1 MSTFTTSMFDSIKE
15 SLSKSTSSGFKDVLK
30 FKPGTS
36 CELRLLPNIDKP
48 SETFYHYY
56 TYGWESFATGQ
67 YINVV
72 SPQTIGERCPVSET
86 RYQLRQRG
94 TPEEQSRANKV
105 MRREQWL
112 VNTYVINHN
121 EETECNDSV
130 KILRYG
136 KQLHKVITDAI
147 EGEDADQFGARVF
160 DLSDKGCSFRVR
172 CDKQGDF
179 PTYVAS
185 KFLIPGPVPGLK
197 DEDTKKIYE
206 QVHNLSEVFPV
217 KSYDEL
223 QEIVNEHFLCKST
236 TSVVVENALS
246 DTVNDTVASKVTD
259 TDIEEDIPMDFNEP
273 VKEDKQSK
281 KTVTT
286 DDIDIP
292 DDLLDGLD
300 DL

>member
-15 SLSKSTSSGFKDVLK
+15 SLSKAPTSGYKDVLK

-36 CELRLLPNIDKP
+36 CELRLLPNVKSPND
-48 SETFYHYY
+48 TFYHYY

-72 SPQTIGERCPVSET
+72 SPQTIGERCPVSEA

-94 TPEEQSRANKV
+94 SAEEQEKSNKV

-112 VNTYVINHN
+112 INTYVINHS
-121 EETECNDSV
+121 EEQDANDSV

-136 KQLHKVITDAI
+136 KQLHKIITDAI
-147 EGEDADQFGARVF
+147 EGEDADQFGAKVF
-160 DLSDKGCSFRVR
+160 DLTENGCTFRVR

-185 KFLIPGPVPGLK
+185 KFLIPAAIPGLAT
-197 DEDTKKIYE
+197 EDIEKVYE
-206 QVHNLSEVFPV
+206 QVLDLKEVFPI
-217 KSYDEL
+217 KSYDEI
-223 QEIVNEHFLCKST
+223 QEIVDEHLYCKSS
-236 TSVVVENALS
+236 TSVVVDNALEE
-246 DTVNDTVASKVTD
+246 VTAD
-259 TDIEEDIPMDFNEP
+259 PDLEEDIPMDTPEP
-273 VKEDKQSK
+273 KSNKESK
-281 KTVTT
+281 KPEPE
-286 DDIDIP
+286 IDIP

>member
-1 MSTFTTSMFDSIKE
+1 MSAFTTSMFDSIKE
-15 SLSKSTSSGFKDVLK
+15 SLSKAPTSGFKDVLK

-36 CELRLLPNIDKP
+36 CELRLLPNVKKP
-48 SETFYHYY
+48 AETFYHYY

-72 SPQTIGERCPVSET
+72 SPQTVGERCPVSEA
-86 RYQLRQRG
+86 RYKMRQG
-94 TPEEQSRANKV
+94 SGEEQEKSSKV

-112 VNTYVINHN
+112 VNTYVINHS
-121 EETECNDSV
+121 EESENNDSV

-136 KQLHKVITDAI
+136 KQLHKIITDAI

-160 DLSDKGCSFRVR
+160 DLSENGSSFRVR

-185 KFLIPGPVPGLK
+185 KFLIPAAVPGLNES
-197 DEDTKKIYE
+197 DVSKIYD
-206 QVHNLSEVFPV
+206 QAITLNDVFPV

-223 QEIVNEHFLCKST
+223 QEVVNEHLYCQTT
-236 TSVVVENALS
+236 TSVVVDNVLESPSS
-246 DTVNDTVASKVTD
+246 DPDLN
-259 TDIEEDIPMDFNEP
+259 EDIPMDFDAPSAKKETKKE
-273 VKEDKQSK
+273 VKKEA
-281 KTVTT
+281 
-286 DDIDIP
+286 DIDIP
-292 DDLLDGLD
+292 DDLLEGLE

>member
-1 MSTFTTSMFDSIKE
+1 MSAFTTSMFDSIKE
-15 SLSKSTSSGFKDVLK
+15 SLSKAPTSGFKDVLK

-36 CELRLLPNIDKP
+36 CELRLLPNVKKP
-48 SETFYHYY
+48 AETFYHYY

-72 SPQTIGERCPVSET
+72 SPQTIGERCPVSEA
-86 RYQLRQRG
+86 RYKMRQG
-94 TPEEQSRANKV
+94 SAEEQEKSNKV

-112 VNTYVINHN
+112 VNTYVINHS
-121 EETECNDSV
+121 EESENNDSV

-136 KQLHKVITDAI
+136 KQLHKIITDAI

-160 DLSDKGCSFRVR
+160 DLSENGCSFRVR

-185 KFLIPGPVPGLK
+185 KFLIPAAVPGLK
-197 DEDTKKIYE
+197 ESDASKIYD
-206 QVHNLSEVFPV
+206 QAITLNDVFPV

-223 QEIVNEHFLCKST
+223 QEVVNEHLYCQTT
-236 TSVVVENALS
+236 TSVVVDNVVES
-246 DTVNDTVASKVTD
+246 KSNDVD
-259 TDIEEDIPMDFNEP
+259 LEEDVPMDFDNPVAKKEP
-273 VKEDKQSK
+273 KKETK
-281 KTVTT
+281 KEA
-286 DDIDIP
+286 DIDIP
-292 DDLLDGLD
+292 DDLLEGLE

>member
-15 SLSKSTSSGFKDVLK
+15 SLSKAPTSGFKDVLK

-36 CELRLLPNIDKP
+36 CELRLLPNVKSPND
-48 SETFYHYY
+48 TFYHYY

-72 SPQTIGERCPVSET
+72 SPQTIGERCPVSEA

-94 TPEEQSRANKV
+94 SADEQEKSNKV

-112 VNTYVINHN
+112 INTYVISHSEEQDAN
-121 EETECNDSV
+121 ESV

-136 KQLHKVITDAI
+136 KQLHKIITDAI
-147 EGEDADQFGARVF
+147 EGEDADQFGAKVF
-160 DLSDKGCSFRVR
+160 DLTENGCTFRVR

-185 KFLIPGPVPGLK
+185 KFLIPSAIPGLSTG
-197 DEDTKKIYE
+197 DAEKIYD
-206 QVHNLSEVFPV
+206 QVHDLKDTFPI
-217 KSYDEL
+217 KSYDEI
-223 QEIVNEHFLCKST
+223 QEIVNEHLYCKST
-236 TSVVVENALS
+236 TSVVIDNVMETDPVVKDS
-246 DTVNDTVASKVTD
+246 DID
-259 TDIEEDIPMDFNEP
+259 EEIPMDFDTPDP
-273 VKEDKQSK
+273 VKPTSKESK
-281 KTVTT
+281 KEA
-286 DDIDIP
+286 DIDIP

>member
-15 SLSKSTSSGFKDVLK
+15 SLSKAPTSGYKDVLK
-30 FKPGTS
+30 FKPGTT
-36 CELRLLPNIDKP
+36 CEVRLLPNVDKP
-48 SETFYHYY
+48 NDTFHHYY

-72 SPQTIGERCPVSET
+72 SPQTIGERCPVSEA
-86 RYQLRQRG
+86 RYKMRQQG
-94 TPEEQSRANKV
+94 SAEEQEKSSKV

-112 VNTYVINHN
+112 INTYVISHSEDSEN
-121 EETECNDSV
+121 NDSV

-136 KQLHKVITDAI
+136 KQLHKIITDAI

-160 DLSDKGCSFRVR
+160 DLTDNGCTFRVR

-185 KFLIPGPVPGLK
+185 KFLMPAAIKGLSPNDIEGVYK
-197 DEDTKKIYE
+197 
-206 QVHNLSEVFPV
+206 QVQDLKEVFPI
-217 KSYDEL
+217 KSYDEI
-223 QEIVNEHFLCKST
+223 QEIVDEHLYCRSSST
-236 TSVVVENALS
+236 VSVSNNTELVSNTSTE
-246 DTVNDTVASKVTD
+246 DTNDV
-259 TDIEEDIPMDFNEP
+259 DIEEDVPMDFPE
-273 VKEDKQSK
+273 KESK
-281 KTVTT
+281 KKKPKEEV
-286 DDIDIP
+286 DIDIP

>member
-1 MSTFTTSMFDSIKE
+1 MSAFTTSMFDSIKE
-15 SLSKSTSSGFKDVLK
+15 SLSKAPTSGFKDVLK

-36 CELRLLPNIDKP
+36 CELRLLPNVKKP
-48 SETFYHYY
+48 AETFYHYY

-72 SPQTIGERCPVSET
+72 SPQTIGERCPVSEA
-86 RYQLRQRG
+86 RYKMRQG
-94 TPEEQSRANKV
+94 SAEEQEKSNKV

-112 VNTYVINHN
+112 VNTYVINHS
-121 EETECNDSV
+121 EESENNDSV

-136 KQLHKVITDAI
+136 KQLHKIITDAI

-160 DLSDKGCSFRVR
+160 DLSENGCSFRVR

-185 KFLIPGPVPGLK
+185 KFLIPAAVPGIQ
-197 DEDTKKIYE
+197 ESDTNKIYE
-206 QVHNLSEVFPV
+206 QAISLNDVFPV

-223 QEIVNEHFLCKST
+223 QEVVNEHLYCKTT
-236 TSVVVENALS
+236 TSVVVDNVIES
-246 DTVNDTVASKVTD
+246 KSNDAD
-259 TDIEEDIPMDFNEP
+259 LEEDVPMDFNP
-273 VKEDKQSK
+273 PATKKESK
-281 KTVTT
+281 KEA
-286 DDIDIP
+286 DIDIP
-292 DDLLDGLD
+292 DDLLEGLE

>member
-1 MSTFTTSMFDSIKE
+1 MSAFTTSMFDSIKE
-15 SLSKSTSSGFKDVLK
+15 SLSKAPTSGFKDVLK

-36 CELRLLPNIDKP
+36 CELRLLPNVKKP
-48 SETFYHYY
+48 AETFYHYY

-72 SPQTIGERCPVSET
+72 SPQTVGERCPVSEA
-86 RYQLRQRG
+86 RYKMRQG
-94 TPEEQSRANKV
+94 TVEEQEKSNKV

-112 VNTYVINHN
+112 VNTYVINHS
-121 EETECNDSV
+121 EESDNNDSV

-136 KQLHKVITDAI
+136 KQLHKIITDAI

-160 DLSDKGCSFRVR
+160 DLSENGCSFRVR

-185 KFLIPGPVPGLK
+185 KFLIPAAVPGLK
-197 DEDTKKIYE
+197 ESDVGKIYD
-206 QVHNLSEVFPV
+206 QAISLNDVFPV

-223 QEIVNEHFLCKST
+223 QEVVNEHLYCQTT
-236 TSVVVENALS
+236 TSVVVDNVVES
-246 DTVNDTVASKVTD
+246 KTNDVD
-259 TDIEEDIPMDFNEP
+259 LEEDVPMDFDEP
-273 VKEDKQSK
+273 VAKKESK
-281 KTVTT
+281 KESKKEA
-286 DDIDIP
+286 DIDIP
-292 DDLLDGLD
+292 DDLLEGLE

>member
-15 SLSKSTSSGFKDVLK
+15 SLSKAPSSGFKDVLK

-36 CELRLLPNIDKP
+36 CELRLLPNVKSPND
-48 SETFYHYY
+48 TFYHYY

-72 SPQTIGERCPVSET
+72 SPQTIGERCPVSEA

-94 TPEEQSRANKV
+94 SAEDQEKSNKV

-112 VNTYVINHN
+112 INTYVINHSEDQEAN
-121 EETECNDSV
+121 ESV

-136 KQLHKVITDAI
+136 KQLHKIITDAI
-147 EGEDADQFGARVF
+147 EGEDSDQFGAKVF
-160 DLSDKGCSFRVR
+160 DLSDNGCTFRVR

-185 KFLIPGPVPGLK
+185 KFLIPAAIPGLSSG
-197 DEDTKKIYE
+197 DTEKIYD
-206 QVHNLSEVFPV
+206 QVHDLKDTFPI
-217 KSYDEL
+217 KSYDEI
-223 QEIVNEHFLCKST
+223 QEIVNEHLYCKST
-236 TSVVVENALS
+236 ASIVIDNVLETE
-246 DTVNDTVASKVTD
+246 TVSKDV
-259 TDIEEDIPMDFNEP
+259 DINEEVPMDFADSKPTKSTSSETK
-273 VKEDKQSK
+273 KE
-281 KTVTT
+281 V
-286 DDIDIP
+286 DIDIP

>member
-1 MSTFTTSMFDSIKE
+1 MSAFTTSMFDSIKE
-15 SLSKSTSSGFKDVLK
+15 SLSKAPTSGFKDVLK

-36 CELRLLPNIDKP
+36 CELRLLPNVKKP
-48 SETFYHYY
+48 SETFHHYY

-72 SPQTIGERCPVSET
+72 SPQSVGERCPVSEA
-86 RYQLRQRG
+86 RYKLRQG
-94 TPEEQSRANKV
+94 TAEEQEKSGKI

-112 VNTYVINHN
+112 VNTYVINHS
-121 EETECNDSV
+121 EEPENNDSV

-136 KQLHKVITDAI
+136 KQLHKIITDAI

-160 DLSDKGCSFRVR
+160 DLTKNGCSFRVR

-185 KFLIPGPVPGLK
+185 KFLIPAAIPGLQ
-197 DEDTKKIYE
+197 DDDHAKIYD
-206 QVHNLSEVFPV
+206 QTISLDGVFPV

-223 QEIVNEHFLCKST
+223 QETVNEHLYCKTT
-236 TSVVVENALS
+236 TSVVV
-246 DTVNDTVASKVTD
+246 DQT
-259 TDIEEDIPMDFNEP
+259 IETSQNTEDVDLDEDVPMDFDESKT
-273 VKEDKQSK
+273 VSK
-281 KTVTT
+281 KQETKKEV
-286 DDIDIP
+286 DIDIP
-292 DDLLDGLD
+292 DDLLEGLE

>member
-15 SLSKSTSSGFKDVLK
+15 SLSKAPSSGFKDVLK

-36 CELRLLPNIDKP
+36 CELRLLPNVNKP
-48 SETFYHYY
+48 QNTFYHYY

-72 SPQTIGERCPVSET
+72 SPQTIGERCPVSEA

-94 TPEEQSRANKV
+94 SAEEQERSSKV

-121 EETECNDSV
+121 EEPENNDSV

-136 KQLHKVITDAI
+136 KQLHKIITDAI
-147 EGEDADQFGARVF
+147 EGEDSDQFGAKVF
-160 DLSDKGCSFRVR
+160 DLSESGCTFRVK
-172 CDKQGDF
+172 CDKQGDY

-185 KFLIPGPVPGLK
+185 KFLIPGAVPGLAPA
-197 DEDTKKIYE
+197 DHDKIYK
-206 QVHNLSEVFPV
+206 QVHDLDDVFPI
-217 KSYDEL
+217 KSYDEI
-223 QEIVNEHFLCKST
+223 QEVVNEHLHCRST
-236 TSVVVENALS
+236 T
-246 DTVNDTVASKVTD
+246 VAVTD
-259 TDIEEDIPMDFNEP
+259 NISTESTDPDINEDVPMDFKSAE
-273 VKEDKQSK
+273 VEDQK
-281 KTVTT
+281 KSQKVET
-286 DDIDIP
+286 DIDIP
-292 DDLLDGLD
+292 DDLLEGLD

>member
-1 MSTFTTSMFDSIKE
+1 MSAFTTSMFDSIKE
-15 SLSKSTSSGFKDVLK
+15 SLSKAPTSGFKDVLK

-36 CELRLLPNIDKP
+36 CELRLLPNVKKP
-48 SETFYHYY
+48 SATFHHYY

-72 SPQTIGERCPVSET
+72 SPQSIGERCPVSEA

-94 TPEEQSRANKV
+94 SAEEQEKSNKV

-112 VNTYVINHN
+112 VNAYVVTHSEDSEN
-121 EETECNDSV
+121 NDTV

-136 KQLHKVITDAI
+136 KQLHKIITDAI

-160 DLSDKGCSFRVR
+160 DLSEKGCSFRVR

-185 KFLIPGPVPGLK
+185 KFLIPAAVPGLK
-197 DEDTKKIYE
+197 SDDVSKIYD
-206 QVHNLSEVFPV
+206 QTIDLDTVFPI

-223 QEIVNEHFLCKST
+223 QEVVNEHLHCKT
-236 TSVVVENALS
+236 ATSVVVENKPESKDADLEEDVPWGDPVTEKS
-246 DTVNDTVASKVTD
+246 TEPVATKNETSKTSKVD
-259 TDIEEDIPMDFNEP
+259 DIE
-273 VKEDKQSK
+273 
-281 KTVTT
+281 
-286 DDIDIP
+286 IP
-292 DDLLDGLD
+292 DDLLEGLD